1 MVFFYWLEESSQD
14 SLKQT
19 KDGGWICGEDIDVSV
34 DEGSKNETEVQEE
47 VLPLEV
53 QLGKGKGWVFGACIL
68 FYWWFLVVADGA
80 ITKWYTNNIFKIRHS
95 LGLKNRLR
103 FQLLHFINNYCFHC
117 MRDLLWLVSIFFL
130 CSSTK
135 SWWAHG
141 RQCCGCI
148 CVASPWLHI
157 TR

>member
-1 MVFFYWLEESSQD
+1 MVFLYWLEESSQD

-34 DEGSKNETEVQEE
+34 DEGSKNDAEVEEE

-53 QLGKGKGWVFGACIL
+53 QLGKGKGWVCGACIL
-68 FYWWFLVVADGA
+68 FYWCFLVVADGA
-80 ITKWYTNNIFKIRHS
+80 ITKWYTSNIFEIPHS
-95 LGLKNRLR
+95 VGLKNRLTC
-103 FQLLHFINNYCFHC
+103 QLLHFIIHCFHC
-117 MRDLLWLVSIFFL
+117 IRELFWLVSILSL

-141 RQCCGCI
+141 RQRCGCI
-148 CVASPWLHI
+148 CVTSPWLHI

>member
-34 DEGSKNETEVQEE
+34 DEGGKNETEVQEE

-53 QLGKGKGWVFGACIL
+53 QLGKGNSWVCGACIM
-68 FYWWFLVVADGA
+68 FYWWFLVVTDAA
-80 ITKWYTNNIFKIRHS
+80 ITKWYTSNIFKMPHS
-95 LGLKNRLR
+95 VGLKNRLR
-103 FQLLHFINNYCFHC
+103 FQLLHFIIHSFYCL
-117 MRDLLWLVSIFFL
+117 RDLFWLVSILFL

-141 RQCCGCI
+141 RQRCGCI
-148 CVASPWLHI
+148 CVTSPWLHI